1 MLRGGIAPSSF
12 NLGCKY
18 KGQLQVLVI
27 APSVKESPV
36 PLNIRSLPMP
46 IVAMETENISEFLQ
60 LQHSFNAA
68 DQLRV
73 F

>member
-1 MLRGGIAPSSF
+1 MLRGGIAPRSF
-12 NLGCKY
+12 NLSSKCN
-18 KGQLQVLVI
+18 GQFQALVI
-27 APSVKESPV
+27 ALSVKESPV
-36 PLNIRSLPMP
+36 LVNIRSLPMP
-46 IVAMETENISEFLQ
+46 IVAMETEKISEFLQ